1 MKDHAM
7 PVPTPITA
15 VSSAAADLPARPKI
29 RRLVVFGGS
38 PAA

>member
-1 MKDHAM
+1 M

-15 VSSAAADLPARPKI
+15 VASAAVELPARPKI

>member
-1 MKDHAM
+1 M
-7 PVPTPITA
+7 PVSAPI
-15 VSSAAADLPARPKI
+15 AAAAVVAASAIEAPARPKI

>member
-1 MKDHAM
+1 M
-7 PVPTPITA
+7 PVPTPISA
-15 VSSAAADLPARPKI
+15 VASTSELPARPKI

>member
-1 MKDHAM
+1 M
-7 PVPTPITA
+7 PVPTPVA
-15 VSSAAADLPARPKI
+15 VAASAVPTPARPKI

>member
-1 MKDHAM
+1 M
-7 PVPTPITA
+7 PVPAPVTTA
-15 VSSAAADLPARPKI
+15 SSPVPAPARPKI

>member
-1 MKDHAM
+1 M
-7 PVPTPITA
+7 PVITPDSTVA
-15 VSSAAADLPARPKI
+15 SASVAAAVELPAAPKI